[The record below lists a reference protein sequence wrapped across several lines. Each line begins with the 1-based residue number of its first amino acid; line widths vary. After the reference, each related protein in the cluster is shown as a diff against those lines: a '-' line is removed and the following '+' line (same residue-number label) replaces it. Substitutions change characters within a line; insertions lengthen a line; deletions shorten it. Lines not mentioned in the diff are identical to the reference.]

1 MNGKNALITYFGYWP
16 EFCDSKLLR
25 FYVDLEKY
33 EILLSLEYLDVDQGL
48 SCRVDFICSAV
59 FELSMSELRS
69 GAVIESLDFKYL
81 DAGGVCVEVRGV
93 YGVRGEFN
101 CRNLSL
107 EFTPN

>member
-1 MNGKNALITYFGYWP
+1 
-16 EFCDSKLLR
+16 
-25 FYVDLEKY
+25 
-33 EILLSLEYLDVDQGL
+33 
-48 SCRVDFICSAV
+48 
-59 FELSMSELRS
+59 MSELRS